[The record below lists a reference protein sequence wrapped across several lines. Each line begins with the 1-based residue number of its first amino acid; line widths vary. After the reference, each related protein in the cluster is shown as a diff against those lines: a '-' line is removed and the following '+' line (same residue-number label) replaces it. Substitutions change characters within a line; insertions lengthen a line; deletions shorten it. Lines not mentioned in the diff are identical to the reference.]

1 MSEEILKVP
10 IEEEAKQSYLDYA
23 MSVIIGRAI
32 PDARDGLKPV
42 QRRILYGMHE
52 IGLLPNKPYKKS
64 ARVVGHILSFYH
76 PHGDQA
82 VYDTLVRMAQP
93 FTMRYPLVDGQ
104 GNFGSIDGDPA
115 AAMRYCV
122 VGDTLVLTDKGLI
135 PIKEI
140 VPDAAPSS
148 DSDIDLKVVSIDR
161 KIHRADKFFHSGTHP
176 VLKVE
181 TDLGLEIEG
190 TFNHPVLVWKT
201 DPEGKPHF
209 EWKLLE
215 QVEEGDYLVV
225 ARGSQ
230 FFPERDEISEDEALL
245 LGSLIAEGYVSNNR
259 VGFNNTDGEYC
270 KIFEESFNA
279 AFGGSICKYER
290 KLKSGKTLYEYQIHT
305 TTIVEELKEKLTTAK
320 AEEKEIP
327 AAVLRS
333 SKKVQRA
340 FLKALFEGDGSVNE
354 GKNTVYVTYHSK
366 SLKLLKQLQIVLINF
381 GVISK
386 LHRDTNGYR
395 LLISGYYN
403 VKKFAEEVG
412 FLTKKREKLQKLLS
426 KYRGAALSKS
436 DKIPYLQE
444 YLRNKYCYRF
454 NEFFQR
460 HNLNRYESLEKHKE
474 FLKEV
479 LEPEDWKLIE
489 RLLHNRYY
497 FTKVVRKEFT
507 GLKPV
512 YSVRVQSECHS
523 FVANGIINHNTE
535 ARLTPLAVEMLED
548 IDKDTVDWQP
558 NFDGSVNEPKVL
570 PSKFPNLLCNG
581 TTGIAVGLATSIPPH
596 NLKEVAKALIAVAEN
611 PDITVEEIVEK
622 YIKAPDFPTGAI
634 IENTKEDLIEIYK
647 TGKGSIHLKAKI
659 HVEKQKGG
667 RELIVITELPYQV
680 NKAELIKR
688 IAQLAR
694 DKRIK
699 NITDLRDES
708 DKEGIR
714 IVIEVS
720 RYGEPEKIIKQ
731 LLKHTQLRKNFPVNM
746 VVLVDGEPKQL
757 GLKDLLQQFIKHRL
771 EVITRRTK
779 YFLKKAEK
787 RLHIVEG
794 LLKAVKDIDRVIEI
808 VRGSQT
814 ADEAKTKLVEEF
826 ELTPTQAQ
834 AVLDLRLQRLTSLE
848 TKALEEEAEKLKAQI
863 EDYKNILLKQARK
876 IDIFKKELQELVKK
890 YGDERRTF
898 VEYLQGE
905 FSKGLMPIV
914 VFKDGTVQPLED
926 ENERNFDKPVAG
938 LLKVSLKEGVFIATN
953 LGRTYWITGD
963 KLLKTTKV
971 KLKEGEK
978 IIGVFRKEFGRL
990 LIATKKGYVKKL
1002 SLEDFNYTRAG
1013 SPIIKLTEGDEVA
1026 GIWEAQDWGDIVLY
1040 TLKGKVLRFP
1050 TNKVNT
1056 TGPNSKGALAIK
1068 LDKGDEVSGICAVH
1082 EEPYLIFITA
1092 KGKVK
1097 KVRTDAVPVKNK
1109 GTKPLE
1115 GGIIRDKLVKIIP
1128 TDKDLVVAINFVDN
1142 GSTVEEIKLDEL
1154 KEQRLDSFPK
1164 SYFHFDK
1171 EIESVYN
1178 DWIHYKAE
1186 ETSEVSS

>member
-32 PDARDGLKPV
+32 PDVRDGLKPV
-42 QRRILYGMHE
+42 QRRILYGMYE

-115 AAMRYCV
+115 AAMRY
-122 VGDTLVLTDKGLI
+122 
-135 PIKEI
+135 
-140 VPDAAPSS
+140 
-148 DSDIDLKVVSIDR
+148 
-161 KIHRADKFFHSGTHP
+161 
-176 VLKVE
+176 
-181 TDLGLEIEG
+181 
-190 TFNHPVLVWKT
+190 
-201 DPEGKPHF
+201 
-209 EWKLLE
+209 
-215 QVEEGDYLVV
+215 
-225 ARGSQ
+225 
-230 FFPERDEISEDEALL
+230 
-245 LGSLIAEGYVSNNR
+245 
-259 VGFNNTDGEYC
+259 
-270 KIFEESFNA
+270 
-279 AFGGSICKYER
+279 
-290 KLKSGKTLYEYQIHT
+290 
-305 TTIVEELKEKLTTAK
+305 
-320 AEEKEIP
+320 
-327 AAVLRS
+327 
-333 SKKVQRA
+333 
-340 FLKALFEGDGSVNE
+340 
-354 GKNTVYVTYHSK
+354 
-366 SLKLLKQLQIVLINF
+366 
-381 GVISK
+381 
-386 LHRDTNGYR
+386 
-395 LLISGYYN
+395 
-403 VKKFAEEVG
+403 
-412 FLTKKREKLQKLLS
+412 
-426 KYRGAALSKS
+426 
-436 DKIPYLQE
+436 
-444 YLRNKYCYRF
+444 
-454 NEFFQR
+454 
-460 HNLNRYESLEKHKE
+460 
-474 FLKEV
+474 
-479 LEPEDWKLIE
+479 
-489 RLLHNRYY
+489 
-497 FTKVVRKEFT
+497 
-507 GLKPV
+507 
-512 YSVRVQSECHS
+512 
-523 FVANGIINHNTE
+523 TE

-548 IDKDTVDWQP
+548 IEKDTVDWQP

-611 PDITVEEIVEK
+611 PDIMVEEIVEK

-634 IENTKEDLIEIYK
+634 IENSKEELIEIYK

-667 RELIVITELPYQV
+667 KELIVITELPYQV

-694 DKRIK
+694 DKKIK

-731 LLKHTQLRKNFPVNM
+731 LLRYTQLRKNFPVNM
-746 VVLVDGEPKQL
+746 VVLVDGEPRQL
-757 GLKDLLQQFIKHRL
+757 GLKDLLQQFVKHRL

-779 YFLKKAEK
+779 YFLRKAER

-808 VRGSQT
+808 VRSSQT
-814 ADEAKTKLVEEF
+814 ADEAKVKLVEEF
-826 ELTPTQAQ
+826 DLTPTQAQ

-848 TKALEEEAEKLKAQI
+848 TKALEEEAQKLKTQI
-863 EDYKNILLKQARK
+863 EDYKNILLKHTRK
-876 IDIFKKELQELVKK
+876 VDIFKRELQELVKK
-890 YGDERRTF
+890 YGDERRSF

-905 FSKGLMPIV
+905 FSKGLVPVV

-926 ENERNFDKPVAG
+926 ENERAFDKPVVG
-938 LLKVSLKEGVFIATN
+938 LLKVSLKEGLFIATN

-1040 TLKGKVLRFP
+1040 TVKGKVLRFP

-1056 TGPNSKGALAIK
+1056 TGPSSKGSVGIK
-1068 LDKGDEVSGICAVH
+1068 LDKGDEVSGICALN

-1097 KVRTDAVPVKNK
+1097 KVKADTVPVKNK
-1109 GTKPLE
+1109 GTKPLDA
-1115 GGIIRDKLVKIIP
+1115 GIIRDKLVKVIP

-1142 GSTVEEIKLDEL
+1142 GGTVVEIKLEEL
-1154 KEQRLDSFPK
+1154 KEQRLDSFPRN
-1164 SYFHFDK
+1164 YFNFEK

-1186 ETSEVSS
+1186 EKEEVTA

>member
-1 MSEEILKVP
+1 MSEEIIKIP

-32 PDARDGLKPV
+32 PDVRDGLKPV
-42 QRRILYGMHE
+42 QRRILYGMYE

-93 FTMRYPLVDGQ
+93 FTMRYPLIDGQ

-135 PIKEI
+135 PIKDI
-140 VPDAAPSS
+140 VPDAEPNS
-148 DSDIDLKVVSIDR
+148 DNDIDLKVVSLNR
-161 KIHRADKFFHSGTHP
+161 KVHRADKFFHSGTHP
-176 VLKVE
+176 VLKVT

-190 TFNHPVLVWKT
+190 TFNHPVLVWKK
-201 DPEGKPHF
+201 DPQTGRPYF

-215 QVEEGDYLVV
+215 DVKEGDYLVV
-225 ARGSQ
+225 ARDSQ
-230 FFPERDEISEDEALL
+230 FFPERDEISEEEALL
-245 LGSLIAEGYVSNNR
+245 LGSLVSEGHVSENR
-259 VGFNNTDGEYC
+259 IGFNNTDEVFC
-270 KIFEESFNA
+270 KVFEESFQA
-279 AFGGSICKYER
+279 AYGGNICKYR
-290 KLKSGKTLYEYQIHT
+290 RTLPSGKTLYEYQIHQT
-305 TTIVEELKEKLTTAK
+305 AVVEDLKTKLTTAK
-320 AEEKEIP
+320 AKDKEIP
-327 AAVLRS
+327 SVVLRS
-333 SKKVQRA
+333 SKRVQRA

-354 GKNTVYVTYHSK
+354 GKNTVYITYHSK
-366 SLKLLKQLQIVLINF
+366 SLKLLKQLQVVLINF
-381 GVISK
+381 GVIAK

-395 LLISGYYN
+395 LLISGYDN
-403 VKKFAEEVG
+403 VKKFANEIG
-412 FLTKKREKLQKLLS
+412 FLSKKQEKLQKLLK
-426 KYRGAALSKS
+426 KYRGNALSKS

-444 YLRNKYCYRF
+444 YLREKYRYRF
-454 NEFFQR
+454 GEFFR
-460 HNLNRYESLEKHKE
+460 RYNLNRYKSLEKHKE
-474 FLKEV
+474 ELKRY
-479 LEPEDWKLIE
+479 LQKEDWELVE
-489 RLLHNRYY
+489 NLLRNNYY
-497 FTKVVRKEFT
+497 FTKVVKKEFT
-507 GLKPV
+507 GLKEV

-558 NFDGSVNEPKVL
+558 NFDGSVEEPKVL

-596 NLKEVAKALIAVAEN
+596 NLKEVAKALIALAEN
-611 PDITVEEIVEK
+611 PDLTTAEIVEK

-634 IENTKEDLIEIYK
+634 IENTKEDLIKIYE

-659 HVEKQKGG
+659 HVERQKGG

-694 DKRIK
+694 DKKLK

-731 LLKHTQLRKNFPVNM
+731 LLRYTQLKKNFPVNM

-779 YFLKKAEK
+779 YFLRKAEK

-794 LLKAVKDIDRVIEI
+794 LLKAVRDIDRVIEI
-808 VRGSQT
+808 VRNSQT
-814 ADEAKTKLVEEF
+814 GDEAKTKLVEEF
-826 ELTPTQAQ
+826 NLSPTQAQ

-848 TKALEEEAEKLKAQI
+848 TKALEEEAQKLKDQI

-876 IDIFKKELQELVKK
+876 IDIFKRELQELVKK
-890 YGDERRTF
+890 YGDERRSF
-898 VEYLQGE
+898 VEYVQGE
-905 FSKGLMPIV
+905 FEKKDIPV
-914 VFKDGTVQPLED
+914 AVFKDGEVLPLED
-926 ENERNFDKPVAG
+926 ENEREFDKPVVG
-938 LLKVSLKEGVFIATN
+938 LLKVSAKEGLFIATN

-963 KLLKTTKV
+963 KLFKKTKV

-990 LIATKKGYVKKL
+990 LIATKNGYVKKL

-1013 SPIIKLTEGDEVA
+1013 S
-1026 GIWEAQDWGDIVLY
+1026 
-1040 TLKGKVLRFP
+1040 
-1050 TNKVNT
+1050 
-1056 TGPNSKGALAIK
+1056 
-1068 LDKGDEVSGICAVH
+1068 
-1082 EEPYLIFITA
+1082 
-1092 KGKVK
+1092 
-1097 KVRTDAVPVKNK
+1097 
-1109 GTKPLE
+1109 
-1115 GGIIRDKLVKIIP
+1115 
-1128 TDKDLVVAINFVDN
+1128 
-1142 GSTVEEIKLDEL
+1142 
-1154 KEQRLDSFPK
+1154 
-1164 SYFHFDK
+1164 
-1171 EIESVYN
+1171 
-1178 DWIHYKAE
+1178 
-1186 ETSEVSS
+1186 